1 MSSQHIS
8 FQGADGQTLAGV
20 LDLPSGRH
28 PRAMALFAHCFSCS
42 KDIAASRMIARE
54 LSNQGIGVLRFDFTG
69 LGKSEGDFADTNF
82 STNLEDLEAAALWLG
97 ENYGGPDLLVGH
109 SLGGA
114 AVLAVARRISS
125 VKAVATIGAP
135 SDAGHVVHNFGSKLD
150 EIESAGEAKVML
162 AGRPFTIKQQF
173 VEDVSEANVLEAV
186 ANLDRPLLIL
196 HAPTDQIVGIEN
208 ASKLFVTAMH
218 PKSFVSLDT
227 ADHLLTKPADAIY
240 AADMIANWAARFLPS
255 IDEPETAES
264 VGGVHVVETNGG
276 LYQNRVSIGK
286 HRYLADEPVSM
297 GGGDT
302 GPGPYE
308 YLSAGLGA
316 CTSMTLRM
324 YADRKKW
331 PLESVAVN
339 VAFTRELNPEDPAGE
354 RIDTFHRA
362 ITIEG
367 DFDEAQRLR
376 LLEIADKCPVHRTL
390 KRVVAIKT
398 QLA

>member
-1 MSSQHIS
+1 MSSQNIS
-8 FQGADGQTLAGV
+8 FQGAHGQTLAGV

-28 PRAMALFAHCFSCS
+28 PRAIALFAHCFSCS
-42 KDIAASRMIARE
+42 KDIAASRMITRE
-54 LSNQGIGVLRFDFTG
+54 LANQGIGVLRFDFTG
-69 LGKSEGDFADTNF
+69 LGKSEGDFSDTNF
-82 STNLEDLEAAALWLG
+82 STNLEDLEAAAHWLG
-97 ENYGGPDLLVGH
+97 EHHGGPDLLVGH

-114 AVLAVARRISS
+114 AVLAVARRIAS

-150 EIESAGEAKVML
+150 EIESAGEAEVML

-196 HAPTDQIVGIEN
+196 HAPTDQTVGIDS
-208 ASKLFVTAMH
+208 ASKLFVAAKH

-227 ADHLLTKPADAIY
+227 ADHLLTKSADAIY
-240 AADMIANWAARFLPS
+240 AADIIANWAARFLPS
-255 IDEPETAES
+255 IDEPETAQS

-286 HRYLADEPVSM
+286 HRYLADEPVSV

-316 CTSMTLRM
+316 CTSMTIRM

-339 VAFTRELNPEDPAGE
+339 VTFTREENPEDPAGE

-362 ITIEG
+362 VTIEG

-398 QLA
+398 QFA